1 MKINAYILRK
11 IKLTMSMCKLI
22 CLENLPSEI
31 LFQIFKQLS
40 LQDIRSV
47 MLSCKTF
54 YNLIISDNLLW
65 KYLFRKK
72 LIVHSPN
79 NPRITL
85 TWYNKCRISQNWRK
99 GIFRSMTIIHYTRSY
114 MPMLQMF
121 PEVLYVSVG
130 SKLKCYSTNIG
141 LHNKLLWSLD
151 VPNARRYDVRTK
163 DISRFTVKENL
174 IVCGKND
181 GSAAIFEIFEAKR
194 KPRLLK
200 HIKNCH
206 GDGNVVTAVEVIDH
220 LLVTGSVVD
229 SNICLLSLERD
240 KNSSKSVKLGDCA
253 SFRSFAI
260 NEQQKKLAIGLIGSC
275 KPLLLDLNMGEIC
288 MNTNTAEDPY
298 RSITDIHWHNQ
309 NEIVYVTFTGS
320 IHLFDIRTGTITYE
334 TKDPIDASLHC
345 VRTDKE
351 RAIVVGSS
359 QFSHCVL
366 YDLRSTRHVQ
376 EKYSPVYS
384 LDFDS
389 TKLLTTGNKGVTM
402 LRFNV
407 NPRTTIVQDYSQAF
421 RYSKRHT
428 YIRRNLQR

>member
-1 MKINAYILRK
+1 
-11 IKLTMSMCKLI
+11 MSMCKLI

-79 NPRITL
+79 
-85 TWYNKCRISQNWRK
+85 K
-99 GIFRSMTIIHYTRSY
+99 SY

-240 KNSSKSVKLGDCA
+240 KNSVEMNVKSKYVSI
-253 SFRSFAI
+253 R
-260 NEQQKKLAIGLIGSC
+260 
-275 KPLLLDLNMGEIC
+275 GEIC

-320 IHLFDIRTGTITYE
+320 IHLFDIRTGTIVSTNFFKSQYKYLDENVIFQTYE

-366 YDLRSTRHVQ
+366 YDLRSTRHVQMYFTQ

>member
-220 LLVTGSVVD
+220 LLVTG
-229 SNICLLSLERD
+229 
-240 KNSSKSVKLGDCA
+240 
-253 SFRSFAI
+253 
-260 NEQQKKLAIGLIGSC
+260 
-275 KPLLLDLNMGEIC
+275 GEIC